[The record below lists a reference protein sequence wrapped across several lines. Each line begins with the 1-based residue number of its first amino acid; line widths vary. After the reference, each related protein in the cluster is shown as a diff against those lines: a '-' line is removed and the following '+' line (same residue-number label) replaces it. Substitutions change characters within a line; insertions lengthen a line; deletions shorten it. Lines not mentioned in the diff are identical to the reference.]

1 LGEPIV
7 AIIGVIAKSDDLDG
21 VVAQEA
27 VGGWLVNSGT
37 VIVEVGVD
45 SHPGGDGAVGLE
57 VTLNCGNGLIVHNG
71 FSSGVVE
78 SGSVGA
84 FGWASLLDVSVSVAS
99 FRGCAIGDQ
108 VLPCVAWVTS
118 VAALLVWCAIEE
130 VLGGTLN

>member
-7 AIIGVIAKSDDLDG
+7 AIIGVIAPSDDLDG

-57 VTLNCGNGLIVHNG
+57 VILNCGN
-71 FSSGVVE
+71 
-78 SGSVGA
+78 
-84 FGWASLLDVSVSVAS
+84 
-99 FRGCAIGDQ
+99 
-108 VLPCVAWVTS
+108 
-118 VAALLVWCAIEE
+118 
-130 VLGGTLN
+130 